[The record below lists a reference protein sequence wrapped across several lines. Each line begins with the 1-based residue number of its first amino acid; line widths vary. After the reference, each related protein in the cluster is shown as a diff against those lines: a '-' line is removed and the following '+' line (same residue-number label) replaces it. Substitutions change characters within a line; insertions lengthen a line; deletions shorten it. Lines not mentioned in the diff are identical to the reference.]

1 MGPVTFSMTT
11 PNSFC
16 KVVAEVTQCATPSS
30 PIPSSSSDN
39 SFIESALEGMIA
51 QEIESESIMHEDED
65 EARGGDGS
73 INRKTIPDDL
83 FFRVQRAGDR
93 LVSMASQ
100 LAANKTTNLAECYM
114 NMRCKFDGGKFYNRI
129 QRGGF
134 QHRCYGADLQ
144 FQMGSDWSSQVWS
157 RATGTEPGE
166 ITLEHNKKSKHEH
179 SLSTARKST
188 LQYKEQRKRT
198 KYVYSCCMLRIQY
211 VRMCLYKYSYYH
223 ISDINQLTSQ
233 QVPSW
238 HMVLTQFNQH

>member
-1 MGPVTFSMTT
+1 M
-11 PNSFC
+11 
-16 KVVAEVTQCATPSS
+16 AEVTQCATPSG
-30 PIPSSSSDN
+30 PISSSSSDN

-100 LAANKTTNLAECYM
+100 LVANKTTNLAECYM

-129 QRGGF
+129 KRGGF
-134 QHRCYGADLQ
+134 QHRCYGAGLQ

-166 ITLEHNKKSKHEH
+166 IMLITTKKASMNTRCRLIENPHYSTRNSIKERSMCIVAVCYVFSMYACAFTNTLTITFKI
-179 SLSTARKST
+179 STS
-188 LQYKEQRKRT
+188 
-198 KYVYSCCMLRIQY
+198 
-211 VRMCLYKYSYYH
+211 
-223 ISDINQLTSQ
+223 
-233 QVPSW
+233 
-238 HMVLTQFNQH
+238 